1 MLFVRAIF
9 FVLLWFGDDLI
20 FSASAIQNSG
30 LYPYGL
36 NAGDTRLTPTRPGAQ
51 DEDISSDEI
60 KLKTNI
66 KFYSNEYGAIYVSIY
81 TYYFS

>member
-1 MLFVRAIF
+1 MVSIRSLL
-9 FVLLWFGDDLI
+9 FVLLLFGNELL
-20 FSASAIQNSG
+20 FYASALQKSD

-36 NAGDTRLTPTRPGAQ
+36 NAGDTKLTATRPGGQ

-66 KFYSNEYGAIYVSIY
+66 KFYSNEYGAIYVSIR
-81 TYYFS
+81 